1 MATLAHNLRQRVPEW
16 APANGISARGTGKLD
31 FARGAQ
37 KGLPKTVHAGY
48 DATHTAYHQ
57 YFASMGASNM
67 RKQDHAADTPVG
79 RSVMFW
85 CMPMFESKLETLAGR
100 CYPACG

>member
-1 MATLAHNLRQRVPEW
+1 M
-16 APANGISARGTGKLD
+16 
-31 FARGAQ
+31 
-37 KGLPKTVHAGY
+37 PKTVHAGY

-79 RSVMFW
+79 RSGMFW
-85 CMPMFESKLETLAGR
+85 CMPMFESKLDILARLVLPSLGVIL
-100 CYPACG
+100 G